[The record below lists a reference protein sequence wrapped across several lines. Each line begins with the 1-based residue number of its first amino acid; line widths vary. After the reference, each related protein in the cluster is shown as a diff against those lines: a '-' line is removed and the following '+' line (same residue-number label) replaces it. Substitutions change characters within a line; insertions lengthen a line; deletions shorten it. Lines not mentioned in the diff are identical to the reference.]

1 MTPTP
6 RRRLTPQEI
15 LDRETAKLA
24 AMGATISITAAPGFE
39 DRPTGRVIDAAARA
53 GIAAGDVPHAHTA
66 PVAGCYR
73 CETSRDES

>member
-6 RRRLTPQEI
+6 RLTPQQQ
-15 LDRETAKLA
+15 LARAAARLA

-53 GIAAGDVPHAHTA
+53 GIAAGDVPHAHTRR
-66 PVAGCYR
+66 VAGCFR
-73 CETSRDES
+73 CEISGDER